1 LPADGGSVEAPVEA
15 MMITLLSRLHVGL
28 VHGADLFAFLIDP
41 TDEAYQRW
49 WPGTHLAFHRLR
61 STPGHVGDVVHMDE
75 LIGARR
81 VRLTGVIIAAEPG
94 KRIVWQL
101 KAGLRLPA
109 WLTLT
114 FDDDSAGVTITHEI
128 RAGLRGVGRIL
139 DPLLRRYFS
148 EVFARALDAHVRAE
162 FPKLRD
168 MLVLA

>member
-1 LPADGGSVEAPVEA
+1 
-15 MMITLLSRLHVGL
+15 MIILQSRLHVDR
-28 VHGADLFAFLIDP
+28 VHGADLFTFLIDP

-61 STPGHVGDVVHMDE
+61 SAPGHVGDVVHMDE
-75 LIGARR
+75 FIGARR
-81 VRLTGVIIAAEPG
+81 VKLTGVVTVAEPG

-101 KAGLRLPA
+101 KTGLRLPA

-114 FDDDSAGVTITHEI
+114 FDDDPAGVTITHET
-128 RAGLRGVGRIL
+128 RAGLRGVGGIL
-139 DPLLRRYFS
+139 DPLLRWYFS
-148 EVFARALDAHVRAE
+148 EAFARALDAHVRAE